1 MKYLSTLFLSTLFIV
16 SCSFSQEKPTAEK
29 FVKNIDVATF
39 KELTDKGDGIILD
52 VRTLD
57 EIAGGTIPNASTIN
71 FYDADFER
79 KIKLMQKDKAI
90 YVYCLSGG
98 RSAQAAQLLAK
109 NGFDRVYN
117 LEGGITAWKRQNF
130 PLTEPTTA
138 KDENIKTFS
147 LADFNTLIQQ
157 NDVVLVDFHTIW
169 CAPCKKMSP
178 VIDEIEQE
186 YKGKAVIQRIDI
198 DKSTDVGTAFNISG
212 VPVFSIFVKGE
223 QKWTHNGVISKEK
236 LLAELEKYLK

>member
-1 MKYLSTLFLSTLFIV
+1 
-16 SCSFSQEKPTAEK
+16 
-29 FVKNIDVATF
+29 
-39 KELTDKGDGIILD
+39 
-52 VRTLD
+52 
-57 EIAGGTIPNASTIN
+57 
-71 FYDADFER
+71 
-79 KIKLMQKDKAI
+79 
-90 YVYCLSGG
+90 
-98 RSAQAAQLLAK
+98 
-109 NGFDRVYN
+109 
-117 LEGGITAWKRQNF
+117 TAWKRQNF

-169 CAPCKKMSP
+169 CAPCKKMPP

-223 QKWTHNGVISKEK
+223 QKWTHNGMISKEK
-236 LLAELEKYLK
+236 LLAELEVRLKYLSNFAI

>member
-1 MKYLSTLFLSTLFIV
+1 MKYLSSVFLSTLFIV
-16 SCSFSQEKPTAEK
+16 SCSFSQDKTSTEK

-52 VRTLD
+52 VRTP
-57 EIAGGTIPNASTIN
+57 EEVAGGTIPNASTIN

-223 QKWTHNGVISKEK
+223 QKWTHNGMISKEK